1 MSRASF
7 SKAYKEI
14 TNLEP
19 MEMTFTIEDA
29 DLDKLNEVLKDINVK
44 ECPWFEVQDKHGNK
58 ARYYRESHWI
68 PCSERLPEKDEWDN
82 AFLVTIQCEHVDG
95 WEDYYVSGAEY
106 SEYGW
111 EYTPCPV
118 GAIKVVAW
126 MIVSISPYQ
135 PAPHCT
141 DDYCEIEEE
150 AE

>member
-1 MSRASF
+1 MRIDLPCCGFKNCRYSF
-7 SKAYKEI
+7 DGNCMKPSEQEKCEYWYLLHKELYKP
-14 TNLEP
+14 EP
-19 MEMTFTIEDA
+19 
-29 DLDKLNEVLKDINVK
+29 
-44 ECPWFEVQDKHGNK
+44 
-58 ARYYRESHWI
+58 HWT
-68 PCSERLPEKDEWDN
+68 PCGERLPEKDEWNN

-111 EYTPCPV
+111 DYIPCPV

-141 DDYCEIEEE
+141 DDYCEIEIEE
-150 AE
+150 ESE